1 MRKIQTH
8 LNELE
13 GKKQVKTYKKELE
26 ELEASFLH
34 QIRQIAKFNLLVQ
47 EISQGRVP
55 TAEMLKAWELQHKL
69 RRVPP
74 PKKPKVPTAE
84 ISYQHY
90 LDGLS
95 VEEIAEK
102 RDLTLGTISA
112 HLCKYVAEGK
122 IDCEDLM
129 DVGKMNEIIEVLG
142 TTEIRT
148 LGSLKGMLGD
158 GYSYAEIRFVLAKEK
173 SELL

>member
-1 MRKIQTH
+1 
-8 LNELE
+8 
-13 GKKQVKTYKKELE
+13 
-26 ELEASFLH
+26 
-34 QIRQIAKFNLLVQ
+34 
-47 EISQGRVP
+47 
-55 TAEMLKAWELQHKL
+55 
-69 RRVPP
+69 

-84 ISYQHY
+84 ITYQHY
-90 LDGLS
+90 LEGLTP
-95 VEEIAEK
+95 EEIAEK

-112 HLCKYVAEGK
+112 HLCKYVAQVK
-122 IDCEDLM
+122 IDCEELM

-158 GYSYAEIRFVLAKEK
+158 AYSYAEIRFVLAKEK